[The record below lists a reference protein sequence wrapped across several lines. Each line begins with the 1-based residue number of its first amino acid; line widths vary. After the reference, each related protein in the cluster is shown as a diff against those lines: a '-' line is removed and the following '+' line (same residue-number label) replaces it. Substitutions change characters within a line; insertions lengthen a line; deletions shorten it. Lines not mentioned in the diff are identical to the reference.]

1 MEYWNEATDQG
12 KDMERRKRKAL
23 VCATLLQTLETL
35 TELLER
41 VQTPEARKRLERQK
55 KRLYARLR
63 NEND

>member
-1 MEYWNEATDQG
+1 
-12 KDMERRKRKAL
+12 MERRKRKAL